1 MDKFGF
7 VGETTEYKLSD
18 LFNLQMGKTPSRN
31 NAEFWSDGEYKWISI
46 ADLTKTGKY
55 ISETKELL
63 SQKAIDESGIA
74 VIPTNTVVMSFKL
87 SIGKTAITSEDM
99 YSNEAIMSFHDR
111 HVTELLPE
119 YIYYLLL
126 AQRWDEGA
134 NKAVMGMTQNKA
146 TLSNRKVRIH
156 SIIAQKSIVER
167 LDKLQKLIDDRKTQ
181 LDELETLIKARFVE
195 MFGDPIQNE
204 KNWSRRSLE
213 QLCHSIVDC
222 PHSTPNYISEDTGFM
237 CIRTSV
243 VKKNKILWDEIEYI
257 VEDEFNQRIQ
267 RKRPEKGDIVYTREG
282 AILGIAAIIDRNC
295 NVALGQR
302 SMLLSPDS
310 SVCTSEFICT
320 AMNSD
325 SFLSNALRGISGS
338 ASPHI
343 NVGDIKSFEM
353 IAPPLELQR
362 KFSEFN
368 SQVDKFSIC
377 ITKIS
382 TFLILCDLAV
392 CLATLYVS
400 FSLVFALMRYL
411 QGKVFLIRFY
421 SPTTLSSSRAEF
433 RLPSR
438 LACA

>member
-368 SQVDKFSIC
+368 SQVDKLKVEVQSIFLNC
-377 ITKIS
+377 GSRSIFRYAQSIKGCKIEKYERRCSFDTKRECHRGNEKKWWI
-382 TFLILCDLAV
+382 C
-392 CLATLYVS
+392 
-400 FSLVFALMRYL
+400 YL
-411 QGKVFLIRFY
+411 SAIK
-421 SPTTLSSSRAEF
+421 SD
-433 RLPSR
+433 
-438 LACA
+438 C

>member
-1 MDKFGF
+1 
-7 VGETTEYKLSD
+7 
-18 LFNLQMGKTPSRN
+18 MGKTPSRN

-195 MFGDPIQNE
+195 MFGNPEDSGNE
-204 KNWSRRSLE
+204 WEQKPLFDLLNVIGGYAFKSDQFSEIGGIPVLRIGNINTGVFRPVNMVYWEDDEKLERYVIYAGDLVMSLTGTVGKDDYGNVCIMGNE
-213 QLCHSIVDC
+213 YDKYYLNQRNAKLEIKSGLDK
-222 PHSTPNYISEDTGFM
+222 YYLSELLKFE
-237 CIRTSV
+237 C
-243 VKKNKILWDEIEYI
+243 VKKKL
-257 VEDEFNQRIQ
+257 
-267 RKRPEKGDIVYTREG
+267 T
-282 AILGIAAIIDRNC
+282 
-295 NVALGQR
+295 
-302 SMLLSPDS
+302 
-310 SVCTSEFICT
+310 
-320 AMNSD
+320 
-325 SFLSNALRGISGS
+325 GISRGVRQANIS
-338 ASPHI
+338 NKDI
-343 NVGDIKSFEM
+343 LNLVVNV
-353 IAPPLELQR
+353 PPIELQNQ
-362 KFSEFN
+362 FAAFVT
-368 SQVDKFSIC
+368 QVDKLKFVETI
-377 ITKIS
+377 
-382 TFLILCDLAV
+382 A
-392 CLATLYVS
+392 
-400 FSLVFALMRYL
+400 
-411 QGKVFLIRFY
+411 RF
-421 SPTTLSSSRAEF
+421 
-433 RLPSR
+433 
-438 LACA
+438 

>member
-1 MDKFGF
+1 M
-7 VGETTEYKLSD
+7 GETTEYKLSD

-195 MFGDPIQNE
+195 MFGDPLAGTE
-204 KNWSRRSLE
+204 KWSFQTVGDVADS
-213 QLCHSIVDC
+213 VD
-222 PHSTPNYISEDTGFM
+222 PQPSHRTPPVVEGGIPYVSMKDCNY
-237 CIRTSV
+237 
-243 VKKNKILWDEIEYI
+243 KNGTID
-257 VEDEFNQRIQ
+257 FAGA
-267 RKRPEKGDIVYTREG
+267 RKV
-282 AILGIAAIIDRNC
+282 
-295 NVALGQR
+295 
-302 SMLLSPDS
+302 SPDVLVEHHNRYELHNGDFIIGKIGTIGNPIFVPKRDDYALSANVVLIQPNS
-310 SVCTSEFICT
+310 SKVSPYFLKETFESSFVERQFLDAKNSTSQAAFGIKKVRNIKIMNPDMKTQMEFENFAI
-320 AMNSD
+320 
-325 SFLSNALRGISGS
+325 
-338 ASPHI
+338 
-343 NVGDIKSFEM
+343 
-353 IAPPLELQR
+353 
-362 KFSEFN
+362 
-368 SQVDKFSIC
+368 QVDKLKVEVQKS
-377 ITKIS
+377 
-382 TFLILCDLAV
+382 LDEMQILFD
-392 CLATLYVS
+392 
-400 FSLVFALMRYL
+400 SLMQEYF
-411 QGKVFLIRFY
+411 G
-421 SPTTLSSSRAEF
+421 
-433 RLPSR
+433 
-438 LACA
+438 

>member
-1 MDKFGF
+1 M
-7 VGETTEYKLSD
+7 GETTEYKLSD

-195 MFGDPIQNE
+195 MFGDPLAGTE
-204 KNWSRRSLE
+204 KWSFQTVGDVADS
-213 QLCHSIVDC
+213 VD
-222 PHSTPNYISEDTGFM
+222 PQPSHRTPPVVEGGIPYVSMKDCNY
-237 CIRTSV
+237 
-243 VKKNKILWDEIEYI
+243 KNGTID
-257 VEDEFNQRIQ
+257 FAGA
-267 RKRPEKGDIVYTREG
+267 RKV
-282 AILGIAAIIDRNC
+282 
-295 NVALGQR
+295 
-302 SMLLSPDS
+302 SPDVLVEHHNRYELHNGDFIIGKIGTIGNPIFVPKRDDYALSANVVLIQPNS
-310 SVCTSEFICT
+310 SKVSPYFLKETFESSFVERQFLDAKNSTSQAAFGIKKVRNIKMMNPDMKTQMEFENFAI
-320 AMNSD
+320 
-325 SFLSNALRGISGS
+325 
-338 ASPHI
+338 
-343 NVGDIKSFEM
+343 
-353 IAPPLELQR
+353 
-362 KFSEFN
+362 
-368 SQVDKFSIC
+368 QVDK
-377 ITKIS
+377 
-382 TFLILCDLAV
+382 L
-392 CLATLYVS
+392 
-400 FSLVFALMRYL
+400 
-411 QGKVFLIRFY
+411 
-421 SPTTLSSSRAEF
+421 EF
-433 RLPSR
+433 V
-438 LACA
+438 

>member
-1 MDKFGF
+1 M
-7 VGETTEYKLSD
+7 GETTEYKLSD

-195 MFGDPIQNE
+195 MFGDPLAGTE
-204 KNWSRRSLE
+204 KWSFQTVGDVADS
-213 QLCHSIVDC
+213 VD
-222 PHSTPNYISEDTGFM
+222 PQPSHRTPPVVEGGIPYVSMKDCNY
-237 CIRTSV
+237 
-243 VKKNKILWDEIEYI
+243 KNGTID
-257 VEDEFNQRIQ
+257 FAGA
-267 RKRPEKGDIVYTREG
+267 RKV
-282 AILGIAAIIDRNC
+282 
-295 NVALGQR
+295 
-302 SMLLSPDS
+302 SPDVLVEHHNRYELHNGDFIIGKIGTIGNPIFVPKRDDYALSANVVLIQPNS
-310 SVCTSEFICT
+310 SKVSPYFLKETFESSFVERQFLDAKNSTSQAAFGIKKVRNIKIMNPDMKTQMEFENFAI
-320 AMNSD
+320 
-325 SFLSNALRGISGS
+325 
-338 ASPHI
+338 
-343 NVGDIKSFEM
+343 
-353 IAPPLELQR
+353 
-362 KFSEFN
+362 
-368 SQVDKFSIC
+368 QVDKLKVEVQSIFLNC
-377 ITKIS
+377 GSRSIFRYAQSIKGCKIEKYERRCSFDTKRECHRGNEKKWWI
-382 TFLILCDLAV
+382 C
-392 CLATLYVS
+392 
-400 FSLVFALMRYL
+400 YL
-411 QGKVFLIRFY
+411 SAIK
-421 SPTTLSSSRAEF
+421 SD
-433 RLPSR
+433 
-438 LACA
+438 C

>member
-7 VGETTEYKLSD
+7 VKLKDVCNINMGQSPDSDSYNDNEDGIPFFQGNADFGEKYPTTRKWCNAPTKIAHAEDILISVRAPIGALNYAKEECCIGRGLAAITPNQDKVSSGFIYW
-18 LFNLQMGKTPSRN
+18 LLKGKHKELNLQG
-31 NAEFWSDGEYKWISI
+31 
-46 ADLTKTGKY
+46 TG
-55 ISETKELL
+55 STF
-63 SQKAIDESGIA
+63 KAISRKVLEEIKVPDIEL
-74 VIPTNTVVMSFKL
+74 K
-87 SIGKTAITSEDM
+87 KQ
-99 YSNEAIMSFHDR
+99 
-111 HVTELLPE
+111 TELAGSLE
-119 YIYYLLL
+119 KIYSVIQL
-126 AQRWDEGA
+126 
-134 NKAVMGMTQNKA
+134 
-146 TLSNRKVRIH
+146 RK
-156 SIIAQKSIVER
+156 QQLEE
-167 LDKLQKLIDDRKTQ
+167 LDI
-181 LDELETLIKARFVE
+181 LIKARFVE

-368 SQVDKFSIC
+368 SQVDKLKVEVQSIFLNC
-377 ITKIS
+377 DSRSIFRYAQSIKGCKIEKYERRCSFDTKRECHRGNEKKWWI
-382 TFLILCDLAV
+382 C
-392 CLATLYVS
+392 
-400 FSLVFALMRYL
+400 YL
-411 QGKVFLIRFY
+411 SAIK
-421 SPTTLSSSRAEF
+421 SD
-433 RLPSR
+433 
-438 LACA
+438 C

>member
-1 MDKFGF
+1 M
-7 VGETTEYKLSD
+7 GETTEYKLSD

-195 MFGDPIQNE
+195 MFGNPEDSGNE
-204 KNWSRRSLE
+204 WEQKPLFDLLNVIGGYAFKSDQFSEIGGIPVLRIGNINTGVFRPVNMVYWEDDEKLERYVIYAGDLVMSLTGTVGKDDYGNVCIMGNE
-213 QLCHSIVDC
+213 YDKYYLNQRNAKLEIKSGLDK
-222 PHSTPNYISEDTGFM
+222 YYLSELLKFE
-237 CIRTSV
+237 C
-243 VKKNKILWDEIEYI
+243 VKKKL
-257 VEDEFNQRIQ
+257 
-267 RKRPEKGDIVYTREG
+267 T
-282 AILGIAAIIDRNC
+282 
-295 NVALGQR
+295 
-302 SMLLSPDS
+302 
-310 SVCTSEFICT
+310 
-320 AMNSD
+320 
-325 SFLSNALRGISGS
+325 GISRGVRQANIS
-338 ASPHI
+338 NKDI
-343 NVGDIKSFEM
+343 LNLVVNV
-353 IAPPLELQR
+353 PPIELQNQ
-362 KFSEFN
+362 FAAFVT
-368 SQVDKFSIC
+368 QVDKLKFVETI
-377 ITKIS
+377 
-382 TFLILCDLAV
+382 A
-392 CLATLYVS
+392 
-400 FSLVFALMRYL
+400 
-411 QGKVFLIRFY
+411 RF
-421 SPTTLSSSRAEF
+421 
-433 RLPSR
+433 
-438 LACA
+438 

>member
-1 MDKFGF
+1 MTLREIADVITKG
-7 VGETTEYKLSD
+7 TTPTTLGYDFQDEGINFLKIECFDEAGNYLGNCAHISEECNEKLSRSKLQEND
-18 LFNLQMGKTPSRN
+18 ILF
-31 NAEFWSDGEYKWISI
+31 SI
-46 ADLTKTGKY
+46 AGAIGRVAIVTEDLLPANTNQALAIIRISGDEVYLPY
-55 ISETKELL
+55 IKLIL
-63 SQKAIDESGIA
+63 QSGIVRRQFEKQKQGVA
-74 VIPTNTVVMSFKL
+74 QLNLSLKNIGDLIIPLFSKERQMEFV
-87 SIGKTAITSEDM
+87 
-99 YSNEAIMSFHDR
+99 
-111 HVTELLPE
+111 ELF
-119 YIYYLLL
+119 
-126 AQRWDEGA
+126 
-134 NKAVMGMTQNKA
+134 
-146 TLSNRKVRIH
+146 SKV
-156 SIIAQKSIVER
+156 QV
-167 LDKLQKLIDDRKTQ
+167 LIDNRRSQ
-181 LDELETLIKARFVE
+181 LVELDTLIKARFVE

-368 SQVDKFSIC
+368 SQVDK
-377 ITKIS
+377 
-382 TFLILCDLAV
+382 L
-392 CLATLYVS
+392 
-400 FSLVFALMRYL
+400 
-411 QGKVFLIRFY
+411 KVVETNARF
-421 SPTTLSSSRAEF
+421 
-433 RLPSR
+433 
-438 LACA
+438 

>member
-195 MFGDPIQNE
+195 MFGDPLAGTE
-204 KNWSRRSLE
+204 KWSFQTVGDVADS
-213 QLCHSIVDC
+213 VD
-222 PHSTPNYISEDTGFM
+222 PQPSHRTPPVVEGGIPYVSMKDCNY
-237 CIRTSV
+237 
-243 VKKNKILWDEIEYI
+243 KNGTID
-257 VEDEFNQRIQ
+257 FAGA
-267 RKRPEKGDIVYTREG
+267 RKV
-282 AILGIAAIIDRNC
+282 
-295 NVALGQR
+295 
-302 SMLLSPDS
+302 SPDVLVEHHNRYELHNGDFIIGKIGTIGNPIFVPKRDDYALSANVVLIQPNS
-310 SVCTSEFICT
+310 SKVSPYFLKETFESSFVERQFLDAKNSTSQAAFGIKKVRNIKIMNPDMKTQMEFENFAI
-320 AMNSD
+320 
-325 SFLSNALRGISGS
+325 
-338 ASPHI
+338 
-343 NVGDIKSFEM
+343 
-353 IAPPLELQR
+353 
-362 KFSEFN
+362 
-368 SQVDKFSIC
+368 QVDKLKVEVQSIFLNC
-377 ITKIS
+377 GSRSIFRYAQSIKGCKIEKYERRCSFDTKRECHRGNEKKWWI
-382 TFLILCDLAV
+382 C
-392 CLATLYVS
+392 
-400 FSLVFALMRYL
+400 YL
-411 QGKVFLIRFY
+411 SAIK
-421 SPTTLSSSRAEF
+421 SD
-433 RLPSR
+433 
-438 LACA
+438 C

>member
-1 MDKFGF
+1 M
-7 VGETTEYKLSD
+7 GETTEYKLSD

-195 MFGDPIQNE
+195 IFGNPEDSGNE
-204 KNWSRRSLE
+204 WEQKPLSDLLNVIGGYAFKSDQFSEIGGIPVLRIGNINAGVFRPVNMVYWEDDEKLERYAIYAGDLVMSLTGTVGKDDYGNVCIMGNE
-213 QLCHSIVDC
+213 YDKYYLNQRNAKLEIKSGLDK
-222 PHSTPNYISEDTGFM
+222 YYLSELLKFE
-237 CIRTSV
+237 C
-243 VKKNKILWDEIEYI
+243 VKKKL
-257 VEDEFNQRIQ
+257 
-267 RKRPEKGDIVYTREG
+267 T
-282 AILGIAAIIDRNC
+282 
-295 NVALGQR
+295 
-302 SMLLSPDS
+302 
-310 SVCTSEFICT
+310 
-320 AMNSD
+320 
-325 SFLSNALRGISGS
+325 GISRGVRQANIS
-338 ASPHI
+338 NKDI
-343 NVGDIKSFEM
+343 LNLVVNV
-353 IAPPLELQR
+353 PPIELQNQ
-362 KFSEFN
+362 FAAFVT
-368 SQVDKFSIC
+368 QVDKLKFVETI
-377 ITKIS
+377 
-382 TFLILCDLAV
+382 A
-392 CLATLYVS
+392 
-400 FSLVFALMRYL
+400 
-411 QGKVFLIRFY
+411 RF
-421 SPTTLSSSRAEF
+421 
-433 RLPSR
+433 
-438 LACA
+438 

>member
-1 MDKFGF
+1 M
-7 VGETTEYKLSD
+7 GETTEYKLSD

-195 MFGDPIQNE
+195 MFGDPLAGTE
-204 KNWSRRSLE
+204 KWSFQTVGDVADS
-213 QLCHSIVDC
+213 VD
-222 PHSTPNYISEDTGFM
+222 PQPSHRTPPVVEGGIPYVSMKDCNY
-237 CIRTSV
+237 
-243 VKKNKILWDEIEYI
+243 KNGTID
-257 VEDEFNQRIQ
+257 FAGA
-267 RKRPEKGDIVYTREG
+267 RKV
-282 AILGIAAIIDRNC
+282 
-295 NVALGQR
+295 
-302 SMLLSPDS
+302 SPDVLVEHHNRYELHNGDFIIGKIGTIGNPIFVPKRDDYALSANVVLIQPNS
-310 SVCTSEFICT
+310 SKVSPYFLKETFESSFVERQFLDAKNSTSQAAFGIKKVRNIKIMNPDMKTQMEFENFAI
-320 AMNSD
+320 
-325 SFLSNALRGISGS
+325 
-338 ASPHI
+338 
-343 NVGDIKSFEM
+343 
-353 IAPPLELQR
+353 
-362 KFSEFN
+362 
-368 SQVDKFSIC
+368 QVDKLKVEVQSIFLNC
-377 ITKIS
+377 DSRSIFRYAQSIKGCKIEKYERRCSFDTKRECHRGNEKKWWI
-382 TFLILCDLAV
+382 C
-392 CLATLYVS
+392 
-400 FSLVFALMRYL
+400 YL
-411 QGKVFLIRFY
+411 SAIK
-421 SPTTLSSSRAEF
+421 SD
-433 RLPSR
+433 
-438 LACA
+438 C

>member
-1 MDKFGF
+1 M
-7 VGETTEYKLSD
+7 GETTEYKLSD

-368 SQVDKFSIC
+368 SQVDKLKVEVQSIFLNC
-377 ITKIS
+377 GSRSIFRYAQSIKGCKIEKYERRCSFDTKRECHRGNEKKWWI
-382 TFLILCDLAV
+382 C
-392 CLATLYVS
+392 
-400 FSLVFALMRYL
+400 YL
-411 QGKVFLIRFY
+411 SAIK
-421 SPTTLSSSRAEF
+421 SD
-433 RLPSR
+433 
-438 LACA
+438 C

>member
-1 MDKFGF
+1 
-7 VGETTEYKLSD
+7 
-18 LFNLQMGKTPSRN
+18 MGKTPSRN

-146 TLSNRKVRIH
+146 TLSNRKVKIH

-195 MFGDPIQNE
+195 MFGDPLAGTE
-204 KNWSRRSLE
+204 KWSFQTVGDVADS
-213 QLCHSIVDC
+213 VD
-222 PHSTPNYISEDTGFM
+222 PQPSHRTPPVVEGGIPYVSMKDCNY
-237 CIRTSV
+237 
-243 VKKNKILWDEIEYI
+243 KNGTID
-257 VEDEFNQRIQ
+257 FAGA
-267 RKRPEKGDIVYTREG
+267 RKV
-282 AILGIAAIIDRNC
+282 
-295 NVALGQR
+295 
-302 SMLLSPDS
+302 SPDVLVEHHNS
-310 SVCTSEFICT
+310 CLLYTSP
-320 AMNSD
+320 
-325 SFLSNALRGISGS
+325 
-338 ASPHI
+338 SPR
-343 NVGDIKSFEM
+343 D
-353 IAPPLELQR
+353 A
-362 KFSEFN
+362 
-368 SQVDKFSIC
+368 
-377 ITKIS
+377 
-382 TFLILCDLAV
+382 
-392 CLATLYVS
+392 
-400 FSLVFALMRYL
+400 
-411 QGKVFLIRFY
+411 
-421 SPTTLSSSRAEF
+421 
-433 RLPSR
+433 
-438 LACA
+438 

>member
-1 MDKFGF
+1 M
-7 VGETTEYKLSD
+7 GETTEYKLSD

-195 MFGDPIQNE
+195 MFGNPEDSGNE
-204 KNWSRRSLE
+204 WEQKPLFDLLNVIGGYAFKSDQFSEIGGIPVLRIGNINTGVFRPVNMVYWEDDEKLERYAIYAGDLVMSLTGTVGKDDYGNVCIMGNE
-213 QLCHSIVDC
+213 YDKYYLNQRNAKLEIKSGLDK
-222 PHSTPNYISEDTGFM
+222 YYLSELLKFE
-237 CIRTSV
+237 C
-243 VKKNKILWDEIEYI
+243 VKKKL
-257 VEDEFNQRIQ
+257 
-267 RKRPEKGDIVYTREG
+267 T
-282 AILGIAAIIDRNC
+282 
-295 NVALGQR
+295 
-302 SMLLSPDS
+302 
-310 SVCTSEFICT
+310 
-320 AMNSD
+320 
-325 SFLSNALRGISGS
+325 GISRGVRQANIS
-338 ASPHI
+338 NKDI
-343 NVGDIKSFEM
+343 LNLVVNV
-353 IAPPLELQR
+353 PPIELQNQ
-362 KFSEFN
+362 FAAFVT
-368 SQVDKFSIC
+368 QVDKLKFVETI
-377 ITKIS
+377 
-382 TFLILCDLAV
+382 A
-392 CLATLYVS
+392 
-400 FSLVFALMRYL
+400 
-411 QGKVFLIRFY
+411 RF
-421 SPTTLSSSRAEF
+421 
-433 RLPSR
+433 
-438 LACA
+438 

>member
-195 MFGDPIQNE
+195 MFGDPLAGTE
-204 KNWSRRSLE
+204 KWSFQTVGDVADS
-213 QLCHSIVDC
+213 VD
-222 PHSTPNYISEDTGFM
+222 PQPSHRTPPVVEGGIPYVSMKDCNY
-237 CIRTSV
+237 
-243 VKKNKILWDEIEYI
+243 KNGTID
-257 VEDEFNQRIQ
+257 FAGA
-267 RKRPEKGDIVYTREG
+267 RKV
-282 AILGIAAIIDRNC
+282 
-295 NVALGQR
+295 
-302 SMLLSPDS
+302 SPDVLVEHHNRYELHNGDFIIGKIGTIGNPIFVPKRDDYALSANVVLIQPNS
-310 SVCTSEFICT
+310 SKVSPYFLKETFESSFVERQFLDAKNSTSQAAFGIKKVRNIKIMNPDMKTQMEFENFAI
-320 AMNSD
+320 
-325 SFLSNALRGISGS
+325 
-338 ASPHI
+338 
-343 NVGDIKSFEM
+343 
-353 IAPPLELQR
+353 
-362 KFSEFN
+362 
-368 SQVDKFSIC
+368 QVDKLKVEVQKS
-377 ITKIS
+377 
-382 TFLILCDLAV
+382 LDEMQILFD
-392 CLATLYVS
+392 
-400 FSLVFALMRYL
+400 SLMQEYF
-411 QGKVFLIRFY
+411 G
-421 SPTTLSSSRAEF
+421 
-433 RLPSR
+433 
-438 LACA
+438 

>member
-1 MDKFGF
+1 M
-7 VGETTEYKLSD
+7 GETTEYKLSD

-222 PHSTPNYISEDTGFM
+222 PHSTPNYINEDTGFM

-368 SQVDKFSIC
+368 SQVDKLKVEVQSIFLNC
-377 ITKIS
+377 DSRSIFRYAQSIKGCKIEKYERRCSFDTKRECHRGNEKKWWI
-382 TFLILCDLAV
+382 C
-392 CLATLYVS
+392 
-400 FSLVFALMRYL
+400 YL
-411 QGKVFLIRFY
+411 SAIK
-421 SPTTLSSSRAEF
+421 SD
-433 RLPSR
+433 
-438 LACA
+438 C

>member
-146 TLSNRKVRIH
+146 TLSNRKVKIH

-195 MFGDPIQNE
+195 MFGDPLAGTE
-204 KNWSRRSLE
+204 KWSFQTVGDVADS
-213 QLCHSIVDC
+213 VD
-222 PHSTPNYISEDTGFM
+222 PQPSHRTPPVVEGGIPYVSMKDCNY
-237 CIRTSV
+237 
-243 VKKNKILWDEIEYI
+243 KNGTID
-257 VEDEFNQRIQ
+257 FAGA
-267 RKRPEKGDIVYTREG
+267 RKV
-282 AILGIAAIIDRNC
+282 
-295 NVALGQR
+295 
-302 SMLLSPDS
+302 SPDVLVEHHNRYELHNGDFIIGKIGTIGNPIFVPKRDDYALSANVVLIQPNS
-310 SVCTSEFICT
+310 SKVSPYFLKETFESSFVERQFLDAKNSTSQAAFGIKKVRNIKMMNPDMKTQMEFENFAI
-320 AMNSD
+320 
-325 SFLSNALRGISGS
+325 
-338 ASPHI
+338 
-343 NVGDIKSFEM
+343 
-353 IAPPLELQR
+353 
-362 KFSEFN
+362 
-368 SQVDKFSIC
+368 QVDKLKVEVQSIFLNC
-377 ITKIS
+377 DSRSIFRYAQSIKGCKIEKYERRCSFDTKRECHRGNEKKWWI
-382 TFLILCDLAV
+382 C
-392 CLATLYVS
+392 
-400 FSLVFALMRYL
+400 YL
-411 QGKVFLIRFY
+411 SAIK
-421 SPTTLSSSRAEF
+421 SD
-433 RLPSR
+433 
-438 LACA
+438 C

>member
-195 MFGDPIQNE
+195 MFGDPLAGTE
-204 KNWSRRSLE
+204 KWSFQTVGDVADS
-213 QLCHSIVDC
+213 VD
-222 PHSTPNYISEDTGFM
+222 PQPSHRTPPVVEGGIPYVSMKDCNY
-237 CIRTSV
+237 
-243 VKKNKILWDEIEYI
+243 KNGTID
-257 VEDEFNQRIQ
+257 FAGA
-267 RKRPEKGDIVYTREG
+267 RKV
-282 AILGIAAIIDRNC
+282 
-295 NVALGQR
+295 
-302 SMLLSPDS
+302 SPDVLVEHHNRYELHNGDFIIGKIGTIGNPIFVPKRDDYALSANVVLIQPNS
-310 SVCTSEFICT
+310 SKVSPYFLKETFESSFVERQFLDAKNSTSQAAFGIKKVRNIKMMNPDMKTQMEFENFAI
-320 AMNSD
+320 
-325 SFLSNALRGISGS
+325 
-338 ASPHI
+338 
-343 NVGDIKSFEM
+343 
-353 IAPPLELQR
+353 
-362 KFSEFN
+362 
-368 SQVDKFSIC
+368 QVDKLKVEVQKS
-377 ITKIS
+377 
-382 TFLILCDLAV
+382 LDEMQILFD
-392 CLATLYVS
+392 
-400 FSLVFALMRYL
+400 SLMQEYF
-411 QGKVFLIRFY
+411 G
-421 SPTTLSSSRAEF
+421 
-433 RLPSR
+433 
-438 LACA
+438 

>member
-1 MDKFGF
+1 M
-7 VGETTEYKLSD
+7 GETTEYKLSD

-368 SQVDKFSIC
+368 SQVDKLVIC

>member
-146 TLSNRKVRIH
+146 TLSNRKVKIH

-195 MFGDPIQNE
+195 MFGDPLAGTE
-204 KNWSRRSLE
+204 KWSFQTVGDVADS
-213 QLCHSIVDC
+213 VD
-222 PHSTPNYISEDTGFM
+222 PQPSHRTPPVVEGGIPYVSMKDCNY
-237 CIRTSV
+237 
-243 VKKNKILWDEIEYI
+243 KNGTID
-257 VEDEFNQRIQ
+257 FAGA
-267 RKRPEKGDIVYTREG
+267 RKV
-282 AILGIAAIIDRNC
+282 
-295 NVALGQR
+295 
-302 SMLLSPDS
+302 SPDVLVEHHNRYELHNGDFIIGKIGTIGNPIFVPKRDDYALSANVVLIQPNS
-310 SVCTSEFICT
+310 SKVSPYFLKETFESSFVERQFLDAKNSTSQAAFGIKKVRNIKMMNPDMKTQMEFENFAI
-320 AMNSD
+320 
-325 SFLSNALRGISGS
+325 
-338 ASPHI
+338 
-343 NVGDIKSFEM
+343 
-353 IAPPLELQR
+353 
-362 KFSEFN
+362 
-368 SQVDKFSIC
+368 QVDKLKVEVQKS
-377 ITKIS
+377 
-382 TFLILCDLAV
+382 LDEMQILFD
-392 CLATLYVS
+392 
-400 FSLVFALMRYL
+400 SLMQEYF
-411 QGKVFLIRFY
+411 G
-421 SPTTLSSSRAEF
+421 
-433 RLPSR
+433 
-438 LACA
+438 

>member
-368 SQVDKFSIC
+368 SQVDKFKVEVQKS
-377 ITKIS
+377 
-382 TFLILCDLAV
+382 LDEMQILFD
-392 CLATLYVS
+392 
-400 FSLVFALMRYL
+400 SLMQEYF
-411 QGKVFLIRFY
+411 G
-421 SPTTLSSSRAEF
+421 
-433 RLPSR
+433 
-438 LACA
+438 

>member
-1 MDKFGF
+1 
-7 VGETTEYKLSD
+7 
-18 LFNLQMGKTPSRN
+18 MGKTPSRN

-195 MFGDPIQNE
+195 MFGDPLAGTE
-204 KNWSRRSLE
+204 KWSFQTVGDVADS
-213 QLCHSIVDC
+213 VD
-222 PHSTPNYISEDTGFM
+222 PQPSHRTPPVVEGGIPYVSMKDCNY
-237 CIRTSV
+237 
-243 VKKNKILWDEIEYI
+243 KNGTID
-257 VEDEFNQRIQ
+257 FAGA
-267 RKRPEKGDIVYTREG
+267 RKV
-282 AILGIAAIIDRNC
+282 
-295 NVALGQR
+295 
-302 SMLLSPDS
+302 SPDVLVEHHNRYELHNGDFIIGKIGTIGNPIFVPKRDDYALSANVVLIQPNS
-310 SVCTSEFICT
+310 SKVSPYFLKETFESSFVERQFLDAKNSTSQAAFGIKKVRNIKIMNPDMKTQMEFENFAI
-320 AMNSD
+320 
-325 SFLSNALRGISGS
+325 
-338 ASPHI
+338 
-343 NVGDIKSFEM
+343 
-353 IAPPLELQR
+353 
-362 KFSEFN
+362 
-368 SQVDKFSIC
+368 QVDKLKVEVQSIFLNC
-377 ITKIS
+377 GSRSIFRYAQSIKGCKIEKYERRCSFDTKRECHRGNEKKWWI
-382 TFLILCDLAV
+382 C
-392 CLATLYVS
+392 
-400 FSLVFALMRYL
+400 YL
-411 QGKVFLIRFY
+411 SAIK
-421 SPTTLSSSRAEF
+421 SD
-433 RLPSR
+433 
-438 LACA
+438 C

>member
-18 LFNLQMGKTPSRN
+18 LFNLQMCKTPSRN

-195 MFGDPIQNE
+195 MFGDPLAGTE
-204 KNWSRRSLE
+204 KWSFQTVGDVADS
-213 QLCHSIVDC
+213 VD
-222 PHSTPNYISEDTGFM
+222 PQPSHRTPPVVEGGIPYVSMKDCNY
-237 CIRTSV
+237 
-243 VKKNKILWDEIEYI
+243 KNGTID
-257 VEDEFNQRIQ
+257 FAGA
-267 RKRPEKGDIVYTREG
+267 RKV
-282 AILGIAAIIDRNC
+282 
-295 NVALGQR
+295 
-302 SMLLSPDS
+302 SPDVLVEHHNRYELHNGDFIIGKIGTIGNPIFVPKRDDYALSANVVLIQPNS
-310 SVCTSEFICT
+310 SKVSPYFLKETFESSFVERQFLDAKNSTSQAAFGIKKVRNIKIMNPDMKTQMEFENFAI
-320 AMNSD
+320 
-325 SFLSNALRGISGS
+325 
-338 ASPHI
+338 
-343 NVGDIKSFEM
+343 
-353 IAPPLELQR
+353 
-362 KFSEFN
+362 
-368 SQVDKFSIC
+368 QVDKLKVEVQSIFLNC
-377 ITKIS
+377 DSRSIFRYAQSIKGCKIEKYERRCSFDTKRECHRGNEKKWWI
-382 TFLILCDLAV
+382 C
-392 CLATLYVS
+392 
-400 FSLVFALMRYL
+400 YL
-411 QGKVFLIRFY
+411 SAIK
-421 SPTTLSSSRAEF
+421 SD
-433 RLPSR
+433 
-438 LACA
+438 C